1 MIRQTLGKPKD
12 YGRTVNGKI
21 NHGMTGPGTSPRR
34 PMQPKEKER
43 KVKEKGK
50 SGKDGK
56 DGKSGSKDGTAQLAD
71 AAQSSTTTATT
82 CYNHINLLNF
92 SFMATTEEQTSCFSQ
107 EEGLPQAFCQQKE

>member
-1 MIRQTLGKPKD
+1 
-12 YGRTVNGKI
+12 
-21 NHGMTGPGTSPRR
+21 
-34 PMQPKEKER
+34 MQPKEKER

-82 CYNHINLLNF
+82 FYVDHMNPLNF
-92 SFMATTEEQTSCFSQ
+92 SFMATTEEQTSFIAQ
-107 EEGLPQAFCQQKE
+107 PLTPLQWFWIWDAQGRWLREWQRRTL